1 MTTPVML
8 EDAPTDRLFP
18 RWTLKTSGEIAP
30 DQRLPWLQTIAMG
43 IQHVVA
49 MFGATALAPILM
61 GFDPNT
67 SIFFSGIGTLIFFVL
82 TQGRL
87 PSYLGSSFAFIGVVI
102 AASAY
107 SGTGPNPNVAAALGG
122 ILAAGILYALI
133 GFVVQASGTAWIE
146 ILMPPVVTGSIVA
159 AIGLNLA
166 PVAVKGISGTPFA
179 TLVGVFT
186 IVAVAL
192 IAVNG
197 PGLTRRLPIL
207 LGACCGYV
215 VYLGGTT
222 GLGWGRPIDFS
233 GVATAAWFGLPKF
246 TYPVF
251 TAPAIALIAPVAI
264 ILVAENLGHLKA
276 LSAMTGRD
284 FNPLMGRAFI
294 ADGLATVVAALGGGT
309 GVTTY
314 AENMGVMAVTRIY
327 STLVFVVAA
336 GVALLLGFSPKF
348 GALVLTLPGPVIG
361 GVAIVVFGL
370 IAATGGRIWV
380 LNRVDFSQA
389 RNLVTAAV
397 ALTAGAGDLTLKIGN
412 FALGGI
418 GTATFGAIILYHLLR
433 SNRWESGVPT
443 ERGSRRGTVPGSEPP
458 R

>member
-1 MTTPVML
+1 MDL
-8 EDAPTDRLFP
+8 LFP

-30 DQRLPWLQTIAMG
+30 DERLPWLQTIAVG

-82 TQGRL
+82 TKGRL

-102 AASAY
+102 SATSY
-107 SGTGPNPNVAAALGG
+107 SGTGSNPNVAVALGG
-122 ILAAGILYALI
+122 ILAAGVLYALI

-146 ILMPPVVTGSIVA
+146 RLMPPVVTGSIVA

-179 TLVGVFT
+179 TLVGAFT
-186 IVAVAL
+186 ILTVAL
-192 IAVNG
+192 VAVNG

-207 LGACCGYV
+207 LGACGGYI
-215 VYLGGTT
+215 VYLAGTT
-222 GLGWGRPIDFS
+222 AFGFGKPIDFS

-246 TYPVF
+246 TSPVF
-251 TAPAIALIAPVAI
+251 SAPALALIAPVAV

-284 FNPLMGRAFI
+284 FNPLIGRAFI
-294 ADGLATVVAALGGGT
+294 ADGLATVVATLGGGT

-327 STLVFVVAA
+327 STLVFIVAA
-336 GVALLLGFSPKF
+336 GIALLLGFSPKF
-348 GALVLTLPGPVIG
+348 GALILTLPGPVIG

-380 LNRVDFSQA
+380 LNRVDFSKA

-397 ALTAGAGDLTLKIGN
+397 ALTAGAGDLTLKIGS
-412 FALGGI
+412 FTVGGI
-418 GTATFGAIILYHLLR
+418 GTATFGAIILYHLL
-433 SNRWESGVPT
+433 
-443 ERGSRRGTVPGSEPP
+443 GTRTTGPDQASPADAAVAG
-458 R
+458 